1 MNTKMHTA
9 MPMDLPVRLRSVICG
24 ALALSVPVLM
34 SGCAKDVEQRGNIPK
49 PEALAQLQPG
59 EQTRQDVEQ
68 ILGTPSTTAVFDNE
82 TWYYISAHT
91 TQYAFYPN
99 HELDRTIY
107 AVSFDQRGILKEVR
121 KLNLDDGK
129 NVALASK
136 ETPTKGREYSFIEQL
151 VGNLGRISTPGP
163 KRP

>member
-1 MNTKMHTA
+1 MNTKMQA
-9 MPMDLPVRLRSVICG
+9 KMRSTLKILAAG
-24 ALALSVPVLM
+24 ALALGLPLAM
-34 SGCAKDVEQRGNIPK
+34 SGCAKDVEARGNMPK

-107 AVSFDQRGILKEVR
+107 AVRFDDRGILKDVR
-121 KLNLDDGK
+121 KLDMDDGR
-129 NVALASK
+129 NVQIAAK
-136 ETPTKGREYSFIEQL
+136 ETPTKGREYSFLEQL